1 MAEIGNFRTVLRGF
15 HKQDVLAYIDSIRQE
30 NMISEEQLA
39 ELETLKEQCAAQ
51 TAELEQ
57 LRAELSEKSAQAD
70 ALQADV
76 AERDAT
82 IAELNEQAENVNVVR
97 AEATRAKEEAEQLRN
112 RMTAADE
119 SAGRRLQA
127 AEEDK
132 RVLAQRVVE
141 LEIELREANSTV
153 ESVKEEAKTAFAD
166 SERYSTLVGNVGT
179 FLMEIR
185 SMGQG
190 YLEAAQKRGTDSIDQ
205 MEQAVTAMEEHLA
218 ACRDVVENARREL
231 QEQDH
236 AADERIAQ
244 LAEEMEAAIPETAEE
259 TSSDSDWENQRYF
272 L

>member
-30 NMISEEQLA
+30 NMVSEEQLA
-39 ELETLKEQCAAQ
+39 ELETLREQCESQ

-57 LRAELSEKSAQAD
+57 LRTALAEKTAEAEE
-70 ALQADV
+70 LQV
-76 AERDAT
+76 TVEQRDQT
-82 IAELNEQAENVNVVR
+82 IGELNEQAENVNIVR
-97 AEATRAKEEAEQLRN
+97 AEASRAKEEAEQLRN

-153 ESVKEEAKTAFAD
+153 DAVKEEAKTAFAD
-166 SERYSTLVGNVGT
+166 SERYATLVGNVGT

-205 MEQAVTAMEEHLA
+205 MDQAVSLLEEHLS
-218 ACRDVVENARREL
+218 ACREVVENARREL
-231 QEQDH
+231 QEQDD
-236 AADERIAQ
+236 AADQRIAE
-244 LAEEMEAAIPETAEE
+244 LAEEMEAVMPETADEP
-259 TSSDSDWENQRYF
+259 SSESDWENERYF